1 MAYNPTV
8 KRYNKDLGVAIPNV
22 RFCPTEFP
30 RLNTTPAPYLPLRLH
45 NERHDEYYTI
55 LTGKVIALDS
65 LGFVVPAGLG
75 VQLELALNELA
86 LQGTWNDATLGNLDR
101 YDATDVAEGV
111 VNARGVAATLNEPVV
126 RAFITDVVVAG
137 GEDLATGDVPA
148 SNNPLSIGEHI
159 GVAPY
164 SFLRAASDVM
174 ARAVDEN
181 ELHPA
186 AASGVEAT
194 FPFDPT
200 QHRHLAWELQNRV
213 TALVAAECLLY
224 PVVENLNNLLIEGQA
239 VAVGATMAA
248 FGHGSKVT
256 YDEASNIVPVAAAAV
271 AFTSRLPDFDAAGA
285 DAAIAVAMLALTD
298 RIVGQVVRKNTRF
311 PSSYLDH
318 VATRWDSSVPGFQ
331 AIDRMPGSAT
341 SGYPWHMH
349 TAGATLGEI
358 QISPLMR

>member
-45 NERHDEYYTI
+45 NERHDEYYTV

-75 VQLELALNELA
+75 LQLELANNELDA
-86 LQGTWNDATLGNLDR
+86 GGTWDDATLANLDR

-111 VNARGVAATLNEPVV
+111 VNARGVACTLNEPVV
-126 RAFITDVVVAG
+126 RALITDVVVAG
-137 GEDLATGDVPA
+137 GEDLDTGDVPA
-148 SNNPLSIGEHI
+148 ASNALTIGEHI

-174 ARAVDEN
+174 SRAVDAN

-186 AASGVEAT
+186 AATGVEAT

-224 PVVENLNNLLIEGQA
+224 PVVANLNGLVIEGQA
-239 VAVGATMAA
+239 VAVGASMAA
-248 FGHGSKVT
+248 FAHGGKVT
-256 YDEASNIVPVAAAAV
+256 YDEASNIVPMSATAAALTSRTPDFDGGDAAAA
-271 AFTSRLPDFDAAGA
+271 A
-285 DAAIAVAMLALTD
+285 AMLSLRD